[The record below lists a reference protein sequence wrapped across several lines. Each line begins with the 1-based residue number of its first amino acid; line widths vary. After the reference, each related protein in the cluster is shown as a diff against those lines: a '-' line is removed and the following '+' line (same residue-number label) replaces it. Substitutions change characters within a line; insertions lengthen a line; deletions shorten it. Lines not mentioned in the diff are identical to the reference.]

1 MIENT
6 VRPSLDHDGAL
17 KCEGECEM
25 KRMHHW
31 NSLEKKTSLK
41 AKGKRNMKD
50 AVLATTVSTNL
61 GGSDTASQYI
71 LSTHTANVTRESLG
85 VSSKQRVSL
94 PPDEWEGNMERLSEL
109 VGPSFEHVDVNEFI
123 AGIRG

>member
-1 MIENT
+1 
-6 VRPSLDHDGAL
+6 
-17 KCEGECEM
+17 M
-25 KRMHHW
+25 KRMHHR
-31 NSLEKKTSLK
+31 NGLEKKTSLK
-41 AKGKRNMKD
+41 AKGKRNMKE
-50 AVLATTVSTNL
+50 AVLATTVSTIQ
-61 GGSDTASQYI
+61 GGSDTASKYI

-109 VGPSFEHVDVNEFI
+109 IGPSFEHVDVNEFI